1 MTKHA
6 ESADKGGSEVSV
18 PGSLHELRTLLAEFD
33 TIMLVTMTA
42 QGDMRG
48 RAMATQ
54 ELDDLHD
61 CDLWFVT
68 SEDSPKVVE
77 LDADPRACVTAYRPS
92 DRTYLSISAEVR
104 RSRDRA
110 EIERLWKPDWKAW
123 FPDGPKDPSI
133 TLLKLKVKR
142 AEYWEP
148 KGGKLRVLYEMA
160 KAVMA
165 GKPADANL
173 DPIKHI

>member
-1 MTKHA
+1 
-6 ESADKGGSEVSV
+6 
-18 PGSLHELRTLLAEFD
+18 
-33 TIMLVTMTA
+33 MLVTMTP

-54 ELDDLHD
+54 DLDAVHD
-61 CDLWFVT
+61 CDLWFAT
-68 SEDSPKVVE
+68 GDDSPKVEE
-77 LDADPRACVTAYRPS
+77 LEADPRACVTACRPS
-92 DRTYLSISAEVR
+92 DRAYLSISAEVR

-123 FPDGPKDPSI
+123 FPDGPHDPNI
-133 TLLKLKVKR
+133 TLLKLTVKR

-148 KGGKLRVLYEMA
+148 KGNKLRVLYDIA
-160 KAVMA
+160 RAVAA

-173 DPIKHI
+173 EPIKRI